1 MPENNP
7 IDNIFRKCLKDIEKN
22 PPLTC
27 HENIFSAL
35 KSGGKKKHSGIFYWA
50 YGVAAL
56 LAISLYFY
64 NFNSEIKIPKEA
76 PAFYSGVLGNSKRPY
91 FTNLEDKTAI
101 DKDLQIVNA
110 NRVFDQPNKIESFE
124 KNIFAYGFTTNFLNN
139 KSTFQDQFFY
149 KNNNWIDFSKP
160 RIVGYPDTL
169 KEKIE
174 VQVTSNKAKPAVA
187 DAAPFVFNN
196 EELNQDD
203 SQKAKWLLASTFSP
217 DIRIGQNSGQ
227 TGSTIQDQ
235 LAFSTGIRLG
245 YSIGSRWTFQSGV
258 LYADRGNYQI
268 LPDARDNF
276 SSSIYPAR
284 SAQPV
289 VQRSQLVDI
298 PLVIRYDLNESR
310 LLYYLSAGISANIVG
325 GNSSF
330 LVSAGGEYRIKNK
343 FSFSMEPTF
352 RRFLVN
358 TQVVS
363 NSSLGL
369 TTGLNYRF

>member
-7 IDNIFRKCLKDIEKN
+7 IDNIFRKCLRDIEKN
-22 PPLTC
+22 PPITC
-27 HENIFSAL
+27 HDNIFSAL
-35 KSGGKKKHSGIFYWA
+35 KSDGKKKHFGIFYWA

-76 PAFYSGVLGNSKRPY
+76 PAFYSGVLGNSNRTY
-91 FTNLEDKTAI
+91 FTNLEDKIAS
-101 DKDLQIVNA
+101 DRGLQIINA
-110 NRVFDQPNKIESFE
+110 NRAFDQPNKIKSVE
-124 KNIFAYGFTTNFLNN
+124 KNNFAYGSITNFLNN
-139 KSTFQDQFFY
+139 KSTSQVQFGY
-149 KNNNWIDFSKP
+149 KNNNLIDFSKSG
-160 RIVGYPDTL
+160 IVSYPDTL

-174 VQVTSNKAKPAVA
+174 VQVASNKAKPAVT
-187 DAAPFVFNN
+187 DAVPFVFNA
-196 EELNQDD
+196 EEINQDD

-276 SSSIYPAR
+276 SASIYPAR

>member
-7 IDNIFRKCLKDIEKN
+7 IDNIFRKCLRDIEKN
-22 PPLTC
+22 PPITC
-27 HENIFSAL
+27 HDNIFSAL
-35 KSGGKKKHSGIFYWA
+35 KSDGKKKHFGIFYWA

-76 PAFYSGVLGNSKRPY
+76 PAFYSGVLGNSNRTY
-91 FTNLEDKTAI
+91 FTNLEDKIAS
-101 DKDLQIVNA
+101 DRGLQIINA
-110 NRVFDQPNKIESFE
+110 NRAFDRPNKIESVE
-124 KNIFAYGFTTNFLNN
+124 KNNFAYGSITNFLNN
-139 KSTFQDQFFY
+139 KSTSQVQFGY
-149 KNNNWIDFSKP
+149 KNNNLIDFSKS
-160 RIVGYPDTL
+160 RIVSYPDTL

-174 VQVTSNKAKPAVA
+174 VQVASNKAKPAVT
-187 DAAPFVFNN
+187 DAVPFVFNA
-196 EELNQDD
+196 EEINQDD

-276 SSSIYPAR
+276 SASIYPAR